1 MDLRNPTAM
10 AAPVPARSAAL
21 ATAARRM
28 ASPHA
33 DRRAWASTVEVWVE
47 DSMAAAVAF
56 TVVVVVATAAAV
68 IANRHSSR
76 KYNTFDTEKRSW
88 TDVKR
93 FSKEY
98 WEERS
103 WGSLRW

>member
-1 MDLRNPTAM
+1 MDLRNPAAM
-10 AAPVPARSAAL
+10 AAPVPAPSAAL

-28 ASPHA
+28 ASPRA

-47 DSMAAAVAF
+47 DSTAEAVAF
-56 TVVVVVATAAAV
+56 TVVVATAAAV
-68 IANRHSSR
+68 IASRHSSR

-98 WEERS
+98 LEKRS
-103 WGSLRW
+103 WGSLR